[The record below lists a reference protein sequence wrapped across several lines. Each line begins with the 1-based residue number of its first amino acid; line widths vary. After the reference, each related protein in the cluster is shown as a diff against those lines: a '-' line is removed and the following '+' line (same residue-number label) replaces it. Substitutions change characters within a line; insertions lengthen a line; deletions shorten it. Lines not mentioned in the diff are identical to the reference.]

1 MYGLTLRKR
10 LWSHYKPSE
19 NVSPLPA
26 AGEPDFMARTIMFT
40 FSSSV
45 IATIVSIPI
54 IDDLLLETDREQFI
68 SMLTLVTSDPDII
81 LQPASV
87 PIEIIDNDGK

>member
-1 MYGLTLRKR
+1 
-10 LWSHYKPSE
+10 
-19 NVSPLPA
+19 
-26 AGEPDFMARTIMFT
+26 MFT

-54 IDDLLLETDREQFI
+54 IDDLLLEMDREQFI

-87 PIEIIDNDGK
+87 PIEIIDNDGKYN